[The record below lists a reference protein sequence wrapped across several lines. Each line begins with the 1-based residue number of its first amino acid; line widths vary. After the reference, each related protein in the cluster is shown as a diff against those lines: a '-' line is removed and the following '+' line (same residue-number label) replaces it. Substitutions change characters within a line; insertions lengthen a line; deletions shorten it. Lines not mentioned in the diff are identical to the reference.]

1 MTVKQVSQTLP
12 FVKQTDSPASKLTPL
27 VEPVLLNQTGTFRPP
42 AVRYCNYTIS
52 ITGIQK

>member
-42 AVRYCNYTIS
+42 AGRYCNYTIS